1 MTKKAVLFVDVEKM
15 FEDAPL
21 ALVEISGVPLV
32 KRIILDLKRAGIV
45 DVLVALNKPSAPV
58 EIFLHRERLGVRLL
72 RMTSGDLQAELLK
85 DKERRALLVSGDRL
99 YDFRAL
105 SALAD
110 EDLNGYKAL
119 VAVDLKTP
127 EAVPEAERRYT
138 TNDGKLIEN
147 SADGEALA
155 KGFAE
160 RGVGADVFIGD
171 ALITALNL
179 SSDERREYARAL
191 VEQGEAAL
199 FDIGNGFVQP
209 VASRD
214 DVRRAEQ
221 RILRYIWKETDGF
234 HARWNKL
241 LALPFIKILLK
252 TPLTPNMI
260 SVMGVFVSLAAGY
273 FFSIGNY
280 WYSIIGAIL
289 SYVSA
294 LFDHMDG
301 SVARLKSM
309 ESAFGS
315 YFETVCDFAYYFSF
329 AVGITVGLYRASG
342 NQLYLFLG
350 GALLFGTLVSLFT
363 LSYQRKEFAKDPSKL
378 AGQAHSAFEANA
390 HNPIYRFGRT
400 TYFVVR
406 RPVLPYYLFILT
418 VLNMLPVVLFIAAL
432 GANLFWTIQLYSN
445 RLFRHD
451 TRSSAET

>member
-1 MTKKAVLFVDVEKM
+1 MTKRAVLFVDVEKI
-15 FEDAPL
+15 FEGAPL

-32 KRIILDLKRAGIV
+32 KRIVLDLKRAGIV

-58 EIFLHRERLGVRLL
+58 EIFLHRERLGVRVL
-72 RMTSGDLQAELLK
+72 RMTSSDLQAELLK
-85 DKERRALLVSGDRL
+85 DKERGALLVGADRL

-105 SALAD
+105 SALAG
-110 EDLNGYKAL
+110 EELNGYKVL
-119 VAVDLKTP
+119 VGVDLKTP
-127 EAVPEAERRYT
+127 EALPEAERRYT

-147 SADGEALA
+147 FSDVKALSE
-155 KGFAE
+155 GFSGRE
-160 RGVGADVFIGD
+160 VGADVFRGD

-179 SSDERREYARAL
+179 SSEERREYARSL
-191 VEQGEAAL
+191 VERGEAAL
-199 FDIGNGFVQP
+199 FDIGNGFVQFI
-209 VASRD
+209 ASRA

-221 RILRYIWKETDGF
+221 RIWRYIWKETDGL

-241 LALPFIKILLK
+241 LALPFIKLLLK
-252 TPLTPNMI
+252 TPITPNMI

-273 FFSIGNY
+273 FFSVGNH

-289 SYVSA
+289 SYVSS

-301 SVARLKSM
+301 SIARLKSM

-315 YFETVCDFAYYFSF
+315 YFETVCDFVYYFSF
-329 AVGITVGLYRASG
+329 AVGISVGLYRASG

-378 AGQAHSAFEANA
+378 AGQAHGVFEANA

-418 VLNMLPVVLFIAAL
+418 VLNLLPVVLFIAAL